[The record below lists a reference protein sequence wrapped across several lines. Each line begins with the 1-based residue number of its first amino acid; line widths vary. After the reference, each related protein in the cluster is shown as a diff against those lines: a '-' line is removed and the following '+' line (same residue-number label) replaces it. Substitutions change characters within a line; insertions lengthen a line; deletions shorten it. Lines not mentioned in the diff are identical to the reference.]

1 MLAKFKKING
11 GSLTINGKS
20 YKKGDVFSIDPQL
33 IPPAFRDCVEQ
44 ITPNAFEE
52 KVVQSVDG
60 FEIRN
65 VSVGKY
71 NVVNIATGKIL
82 NTVML
87 TKTAAEALLAD
98 VLCKEEPTP
107 QEPVTPFNE
116 PVITPEP
123 VDSVA
128 EKEPRR
134 TSIRSPRTRG

>member
-11 GSLTINGKS
+11 GSLTINGKT

-33 IPPAFRDCVEQ
+33 IPHSFRDCVEQ

-65 VSVGKY
+65 VALGKY
-71 NVVNIATGKIL
+71 NVVNVSTGKIL

-87 TKTAAEALLAD
+87 TKTAADALLAN
-98 VLCKEEPTP
+98 VLCKEEETLP
-107 QEPVTPFNE
+107 EPVTPFNE

-123 VDSVA
+123 VVTPEA
-128 EKEPRR
+128 KEPKR
-134 TSIRSPRTRG
+134 TGIRTPRNRG